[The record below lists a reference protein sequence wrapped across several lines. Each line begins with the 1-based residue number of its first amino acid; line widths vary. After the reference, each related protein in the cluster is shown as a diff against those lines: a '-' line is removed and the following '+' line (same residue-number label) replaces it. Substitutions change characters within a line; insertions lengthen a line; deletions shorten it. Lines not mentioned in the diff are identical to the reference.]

1 MVREA
6 RLNVQGLARQDKG
19 LMSCMLPDSGY
30 TFVSIDQTAGEPS
43 VTTHL
48 TRDKMY
54 HYANF
59 GGIGKAP
66 FYKNGVLHIDDIY
79 LMYASVAPIFAE
91 EVRKAFDEKYDGL
104 SFSEQW
110 LKDAEVIK
118 ARLKRIRKNA
128 KWQALGFAYGLGPKK
143 LKVQAYDNGFRMDD
157 DQCLACY
164 KAYWQ
169 LFKGIKEYQ
178 NILSQAMEE
187 RGWLENPFGFRYTC
201 PPHTAFN
208 YMIQSS
214 VSSIL
219 NWFTSELMERAPYA
233 RFVTIIHDELIA
245 QVPEGKTDEYFMTK
259 EQVVQDINSQL
270 KWSVNLRFGFAVGRN
285 LYDAK

>member
-1 MVREA
+1 MGREA
-6 RLNVQGLARQDKG
+6 RLNVQGLARQDAG
-19 LMSCMLPDSGY
+19 LMSTMLPDPGHV
-30 TFVSIDQTAGEPS
+30 FVSIDMTAGEPS

-54 HYANF
+54 RYVCF
-59 GGIGKAP
+59 DGIGKAP
-66 FYKNGVLHIDDIY
+66 FYKNGILMIDDIY
-79 LMYASVAPIFAE
+79 LSYASVAPIFSA
-91 EVRKAFDEKYDGL
+91 EVRKAFEEKYDG
-104 SFSEQW
+104 FTFAEQW
-110 LKDAEVIK
+110 IKDPERIK
-118 ARLKRIRKNA
+118 ARLKRVRKNA

-143 LKVQAYDNGFRMDD
+143 LKVQAYDQGFVMDD

-178 NILSQAMEE
+178 NILTQAMEE

-208 YMIQSS
+208 YQIQSS

-233 RFVTIIHDELIA
+233 QFVTIIHDELIA
-245 QVPEGKTDEYFMTK
+245 QVPVDKTDDYFKVK
-259 EQVVQDINSQL
+259 EEVVRDINNQL
-270 KWSVNLRFGFAVGRN
+270 KWTVDLRFGFAVGNN
-285 LYDAK
+285 LYEAK

>member
-1 MVREA
+1 MAREA

-19 LMSCMLPDSGY
+19 LMTCMIPDDSLV
-30 TFVSIDQTAGEPS
+30 FVSIDMTAGEPS

-48 TRDKMY
+48 TKDKMY
-54 HYANF
+54 RYACF
-59 GGIGKAP
+59 DGIGKAP
-66 FYKNGVLHIDDIY
+66 FYKNGILHIDDIY

-104 SFSEQW
+104 TFAEQW
-110 LKDAEVIK
+110 IKDSERIK
-118 ARLKRIRKNA
+118 ARLKRVRKNS

-143 LKVQAYDNGFRMDD
+143 LKTQAYDQGFTMED

-169 LFKGIKEYQ
+169 LFKGIKTYKG
-178 NILSQAMEE
+178 ILSQAMEE

-219 NWFTSELMERAPYA
+219 NWFTSELMERASYA
-233 RFVTIIHDELIA
+233 QFVTIIHDELIA
-245 QVPEGKTDEYFMTK
+245 QVPIDKVEQFCTLK
-259 EQVVQDINSQL
+259 EEVANDINKSL
-270 KWSVNLRFGFAVGRN
+270 RWSVELRFGFAVGEN
-285 LYDAK
+285 MYEAK

>member
-1 MVREA
+1 MTKEA
-6 RLNVQGLARQDKG
+6 RLNVQGLARQDSG
-19 LMSCMLPDSGY
+19 LMSCMVPDPGHV
-30 TFVSIDQTAGEPS
+30 FISIDMTAGEPS

-48 TRDKMY
+48 TKDKMY

-91 EVRKAFDEKYDGL
+91 EVRKAFDEKYDGRT
-104 SFSEQW
+104 FSEQW
-110 LKDAEVIK
+110 LKDPEVIK
-118 ARLKRIRKNA
+118 NRLKKIRK
-128 KWQALGFAYGLGPKK
+128 KSKVYALGFAYGLGSKK
-143 LKVQAYDNGFRMDD
+143 LVTQAF
-157 DQCLACY
+157 DQGDILSQEQAAQSY

-233 RFVTIIHDELIA
+233 QFVTIIHDELIA
-245 QVPEGKTDEYFMTK
+245 QVPIDKVDNYCKVKDE
-259 EQVVQDINSQL
+259 VVQDINAQL
-270 KWSVNLRFGFAVGRN
+270 KWTVDLRFGFAVGN
-285 LYDAK
+285 NMYEAK

>member
-1 MVREA
+1 MTREA

-19 LMSCMLPDSGY
+19 LMTCIIPDPD
-30 TFVSIDQTAGEPS
+30 TVFISIDMTAGEPS

-54 HYANF
+54 YYANF
-59 GGIGKAP
+59 GGIGKVP
-66 FYKNGVLHIDDIY
+66 TYKNGVLLIDDIY

-91 EVRKAFDEKYDGL
+91 EVKKAFNEKYDGL

-110 LKDAEVIK
+110 LKDPEVIK
-118 ARLKRIRKNA
+118 ARLKRVRKNA
-128 KWQALGFAYGLGPKK
+128 KWQALGFAYGLGYKK
-143 LKVQAYDNGFRMDD
+143 LKIQAYDQGFNMDE

-208 YMIQSS
+208 YQIQSS

-233 RFVTIIHDELIA
+233 QFVTIIHDELVA
-245 QVPEGKTDEYFMTK
+245 QVPVNMTDEFFKAK
-259 EQVVQDINSQL
+259 EEVVRDINTQL
-270 KWSVNLRFGFAVGRN
+270 KWSVDLRFGFAVGN
-285 LYDAK
+285 NFYEAK